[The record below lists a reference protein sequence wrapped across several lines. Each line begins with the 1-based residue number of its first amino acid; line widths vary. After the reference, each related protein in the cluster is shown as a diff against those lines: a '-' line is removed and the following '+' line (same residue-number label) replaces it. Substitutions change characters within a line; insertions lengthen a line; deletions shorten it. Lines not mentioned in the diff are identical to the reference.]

1 MISHPHYYTTY
12 ATWARTFKCPVVI
25 ASEDAHWLCQRPYQQ
40 ADLQSLRDITTTIVP
55 GVTAIKIGG
64 HFDGQVVLHWEKT
77 IFVADGLVTVPV
89 SEGWEAAN
97 ARGASCIALDHLDQ
111 YCTLTSA
118 SLYAQ
123 LTPVLFF

>member
-12 ATWARTFKCPVVI
+12 ATWARTFNCPVYI
-25 ASEDAHWLCQRPYQQ
+25 ASDDAHWLCQAPYEPT
-40 ADLQSLRDITTTIVP
+40 DIKLLHDITTTIVP

-89 SEGWEAAN
+89 SEKCRKQCKWHDGH
-97 ARGASCIALDHLDQ
+97 I
-111 YCTLTSA
+111 LTR
-118 SLYAQ
+118 
-123 LTPVLFF
+123 